1 MNKTI
6 RFIASILFIITMLSI
21 SYSKV
26 FAYNTDYVDKK
37 QKKEKGIGVAV
48 IDNKG
53 IDVDSYFYLYYDD
66 KGEVHVV
73 QYLQNPMLSEKEKK
87 WILKTDADNSKAKEL
102 GAKEYYKTEDELKK
116 DENKNAT
123 ELYKKIVKKLG
134 SNKTLYDYI
143 EGTDDI
149 EPYTIEKIIFNEV
162 PIFDINVFSDTA
174 GGKEVKEDSP
184 IGIIRKLVAVW
195 FVSFRNVTLV
205 SLVILIIYYGIRIAI
220 SAVASEKA
228 HYKEMLLGWL
238 KSLIL
243 TLMINVIIYV
253 IIYFNELFVTTFK
266 KINEDEG
273 SIYATIKTRALEVP
287 WKIGVPA
294 TILYLTLL
302 LMWLRFIWAYFK
314 RLFTV
319 MMLIILAP
327 LVLIRYAI
335 ESASGKGSHM
345 VSNWLQRFFTSVF
358 IQSIHALLYVAFVEN
373 ALKIALD
380 DLHGFFI
387 ALFFLNFILS
397 ADALFANIFKFEFNP
412 GDIREML
419 KPFKPRQQLSGVYLT
434 YNATKRFIG
443 AVDEV
448 SLQAG
453 RFAKNEIY
461 KGYLKATD
469 AIDDATGGSIRE
481 SIEESITDHLD
492 DIDDLFITP
501 DIDADGNPIEVGMIR
516 GKINETFKIRKIAR
530 RKDMEGV
537 NARHLLK
544 LKRSTRKRTFKSG
557 FKIIKDIGFGISEG
571 VFLVPIM
578 VQEPKAGL
586 AIFSDSVSRI
596 VGSRRAAVK
605 FVEKTK
611 DTNEHLDDVVHSI
624 ISADHDRDFIEQ
636 QLDTLTVEERQQA
649 INQIKQVNTYN
660 INQYYLTYKIH
671 EYMVRKNIREIDDS
685 TVEDIISSIV
695 DGIPGDITQEERQ
708 AIKEKAIVTLQQ
720 ITIEEE
726 DDQKRRE
733 RQAQED
739 DREETRRRPEE
750 RTQQDNGDIDTTI
763 GVDSDVEVEDAESTA
778 DEDEATREERRRR
791 RRNENDDED
800 EDDEEDSNRR
810 RRRKR
815 KGKITYSFG
824 DIAEAIEDAVIETK
838 VDNKFAK
845 IVKALDNIKDTNT
858 KEENKEDSEG
868 KVVDVNKFIDSL

>member
-1 MNKTI
+1 MKNRITKY
-6 RFIASILFIITMLSI
+6 IASILFIITVLSI
-21 SYSKV
+21 SYSRV
-26 FAYNTDYVDKK
+26 FAFNSDYVDKK

-48 IDNKG
+48 VENEG
-53 IDVDSYFYLYYDD
+53 VDVDSYFYLYYDD
-66 KGEVHVV
+66 EGEVHIV
-73 QYLQNPMLSEKEKK
+73 QYMQNPMTSDEEKK

-116 DENKNAT
+116 AENKKAT

-143 EGTDDI
+143 EGEDDI

-205 SLVILIIYYGIRIAI
+205 SLVFLIIYYGIRIAI
-220 SAVASEKA
+220 STVASEKA

-243 TLMINVIIYV
+243 TLMINVIMYV

-273 SIYATIKTRALEVP
+273 SIYSTIKTRAMEVP
-287 WKIGVPA
+287 WKVGIPA

-335 ESASGKGSHM
+335 QSASGKGSHM
-345 VSNWLQRFFTSVF
+345 VSNWLQRFFTAVF

-397 ADALFANIFKFEFNP
+397 ADELFANIFKFEFNP
-412 GDIREML
+412 KDIKEMQ
-419 KPFKPRQQLSGVYLT
+419 KPFKPRQQLSGIYLT
-434 YNATKRFIG
+434 YSVTKRFIG
-443 AVDEV
+443 AVDDA
-448 SLQAG
+448 SIQAG

-469 AIDDATGGSIRE
+469 AIDDATGGNTRE
-481 SIEESITDHLD
+481 AIEGNITKILD
-492 DIDDLFITP
+492 NIDDAFITP
-501 DIDADGNPIEVGMIR
+501 DIDADGNKIEVGKIR
-516 GKINETFKIRKIAR
+516 GKLNDTFKIRKIAR
-530 RKDMEGV
+530 RKDIEGV
-537 NARHLLK
+537 NARHVLK
-544 LKRSTRKRTFKSG
+544 LKRSTNKRTFKSG
-557 FKIIKDIGFGISEG
+557 FRIIKDIGTGVTEGI
-571 VFLVPIM
+571 FLIPVM
-578 VQEPKAGL
+578 VQEPNAGL
-586 AIFSDSVSRI
+586 AMFSDSVSRTI
-596 VGSRRAAVK
+596 GSRKNVVR
-605 FVEKTK
+605 FIEKTK
-611 DTNEHLDDVVHSI
+611 STNEHLDDVVHSI
-624 ISADHDRDFIEQ
+624 ISANHDRDYIEQ

-685 TVEDIISSIV
+685 TVEDIISTIV
-695 DGIPGDITQEERQ
+695 NGIPGDITEEERQ
-708 AIKEKAIVTLQQ
+708 SIKERAIVTLQQ

-726 DDQKRRE
+726 DDQRRKE

-739 DREETRRRPEE
+739 GREEARRKPKENP
-750 RTQQDNGDIDTTI
+750 QQDAGDSAATV

-778 DEDEATREERRRR
+778 DEDETTREEKRRK
-791 RRNENDDED
+791 RRNDNNDE
-800 EDDEEDSNRR
+800 EDDEEDDDRR
-810 RRRKR
+810 GRRKKKR
-815 KGKITYSFG
+815 KTTFSFG

-868 KVVDVNKFIDSL
+868 KVVDVNRFIDSL